1 MNYEV
6 YSYWNLAEL
15 QGAFN
20 AIAALT
26 GSGDFNGL
34 LRLLALVAIVSLVLA
49 VLSGRAR
56 HEDFWR
62 WVIMLAVVNGM
73 LLVPKA
79 TVVLIDRT
87 SSQPNRV
94 VANVPIG
101 LAALAHGT
109 SKIGDWLTRAY
120 ETVFALPNDLQFQR
134 NGLMFGH
141 RLLTESVKLTPEM
154 VNGVWMRDFQEFWR
168 ECVMP
173 DLASGY
179 LPLDTLRRSHDFW
192 GELDNTNPALYV
204 TLSTA
209 GTVNCPA
216 AYTDLTNRF
225 NGTVVPAM
233 IQLQADMVF
242 PGMPANATAMRNAIV
257 SAYAFGL
264 GVTNTAE
271 SIVKQQMT
279 INAAIT
285 AYCNTF
291 AQLGNSSKAALCYSS
306 SMGGAQT
313 NYTYQVLAKIAESSM
328 PKLKSAIE
336 LIQYAVFPII
346 VAFAIVAGHL
356 GLGVLKTY
364 TMSLVWVQLWPP
376 LYAVVHYIQTSK
388 LPEYANQLAGLGDTM
403 QGQIDLLNLGVS
415 DQAIAG
421 MLVIAIPPI
430 AAALVK
436 GGEVGLQAV
445 AGLVSAPRTA
455 ERQAADNAKGN
466 ESMGQWKTTPTVD
479 YSTNP
484 TPVMARRND
493 DGSYIYAHPDGST
506 TFNVGTAMDR
516 ASTRASTAGRVSV
529 GASMASEKA
538 ETAAVGNMVSAG
550 TETAASFQQLA
561 DFVRAHAKGASS
573 GTSVGV
579 GDMAKLSQS
588 YSQAQDIARN
598 FEKQHGLKEGMGAR
612 VMGSLA
618 ASGGLEL
625 AGNGVKAELK
635 AAGFSDAEISDEKKM
650 AEAYKQAKSF
660 QDAMERVHQV
670 SRQSKYDTGES
681 SEAKAMQ
688 GIRTSLDQAQRHSEQ
703 ASANLQRSRAF
714 KELAQKA
721 KEGSVTVDQD
731 ITTLVMNRFAA
742 ERFQT
747 ADGVIHDGMAK
758 DELDHYMRVRNDPVV
773 RGMFEKFA
781 NEETA
786 KYIEENY
793 GGSELRKEDVRKF
806 FEDGKKKEVLG
817 ASDVAAQGKQW
828 LGGVVDTATK
838 AGVDPTKGVTS
849 ALPRQVAREMRRV
862 EKAIDG
868 GKGKVEA
875 GGKPIESTVTGAIKD
890 PGSLLAKA
898 ASNASTSVLPQ
909 GTTFLLDKVGATP
922 GAFAKREAET
932 YKGNTMDALMDTAI
946 FAGSLVAGG
955 VVGHAAGKAVGKM
968 TGSKAGQ
975 EAGEAVINKTL
986 GRDFV
991 GPPTREV
998 INQSRQAGQE
1008 AFDQAV
1014 KAGARDGLK
1023 VGIGA
1028 GAMAGK
1034 TIADNRDHGA
1044 GSPGVLDGAWRQG
1057 ENLVRETFGTG
1068 QSQAGDQPPVTSQA
1082 QLAPQTGQPTT
1093 QQQPVHLTESRP
1105 AKTGFGQPA
1114 QAPVTAR
1121 AETPRVAE
1129 TAPQASMPDFGQG
1142 TAATPVQGID
1152 QADTLAPVTAA
1163 GEGTAQPS
1171 GPGAN
1176 AGVLD
1181 GAWNQGE
1188 NAAGDLFSGSPG
1200 SSNLGKLLS
1209 GGQRPV
1215 PAQPQPVEGAEG
1227 QQKGDAPPPSGR

>member
-6 YSYWNLAEL
+6 YAYWNLAEL

-26 GSGDFNGL
+26 ASNDFTGL

-173 DLASGY
+173 DIASGY

-192 GELDNTNPALYV
+192 GELNNTNPALYV
-204 TLSTA
+204 TLSTV

-216 AYTDLTNRF
+216 AYKDLTNRL
-225 NGTVVPAM
+225 NGAVVPAM
-233 IQLQADMVF
+233 IKLQADMVF
-242 PGMPANATAMRNAIV
+242 PGMPANATAMRNAIA

-306 SMGGAQT
+306 SMGGVQT

-421 MLVIAIPPI
+421 MLVVAIPPI

-466 ESMGQWKTTPTVD
+466 ESMGQWKTAPTVD

-516 ASTRASTAGRVSV
+516 ASFKVTSTGREARSASR
-529 GASMASEKA
+529 MSEAA
-538 ETAAVGNMVSAG
+538 ETAAVGELISGSKTIGASIQRAIEFARTHAKEQNLEQRWAIENAGEVIKSA
-550 TETAASFQQLA
+550 ETAKRIEDNYLKENGVSEKL
-561 DFVRAHAKGASS
+561 HAAIKGTAAAIAQTPELLNKVSP
-573 GTSVGV
+573 VALQ
-579 GDMAKLSQS
+579 AKL
-588 YSQAQDIARN
+588 A
-598 FEKQHGLKEGMGAR
+598 
-612 VMGSLA
+612 
-618 ASGGLEL
+618 
-625 AGNGVKAELK
+625 AELGSETD
-635 AAGFSDAEISDEKKM
+635 AAIVAKHAIGLAKTQGYSDSVRTI
-650 AEAYKQAKSF
+650 AKVT
-660 QDAMERVHQV
+660 Q
-670 SRQSKYDTGES
+670 SRAF
-681 SEAKAMQ
+681 SEAEKSS
-688 GIRTSLDQAQRHSEQ
+688 TSAKDSVQALTSEGLQRLEQ
-703 ASANLQRSRAF
+703 ASANYQRSLAY
-714 KELAQKA
+714 KELAGYIR
-721 KEGSVTVDQD
+721 EGAVSIDQD
-731 ITTLVMNRFAA
+731 LTTRVLNRLASERATIDGHSYNGFRKEEVDALMRNNSPEMRALV
-742 ERFQT
+742 ER
-747 ADGVIHDGMAK
+747 
-758 DELDHYMRVRNDPVV
+758 L
-773 RGMFEKFA
+773 A
-781 NEETA
+781 NEETEA
-786 KYIEENY
+786 L
-793 GGSELRKEDVRKF
+793 LRERFGNLRTAEDVRTF
-806 FEDGKKKEVLG
+806 FKEGQGVVPTEQWVAQQGGRWRSGVEQTANAAGVNPHNTVGDAGIKNKVNQNINKAEQAVDQRSRQVDKEGEGREGAVRQKTDQPPSLPGMTGTSLVNLAAGIGPSGTVWGADAALG
-817 ASDVAAQGKQW
+817 A
-828 LGGVVDTATK
+828 LGNLTGLKLQPDASFWRKDADNYKGLTGSGTTGDKIAGALLDTA
-838 AGVDPTKGVTS
+838 
-849 ALPRQVAREMRRV
+849 LM
-862 EKAIDG
+862 G
-868 GKGKVEA
+868 GGWLA
-875 GGKPIESTVTGAIKD
+875 GKP
-890 PGSLLAKA
+890 
-898 ASNASTSVLPQ
+898 
-909 GTTFLLDKVGATP
+909 VGA
-922 GAFAKREAET
+922 
-932 YKGNTMDALMDTAI
+932 
-946 FAGSLVAGG
+946 
-955 VVGHAAGKAVGKM
+955 AAGKLLGGPLGDRAAQQVVKD
-968 TGSKAGQ
+968 AGQ
-975 EAGEAVINKTL
+975 TVAQNNPGLTNIVAGWAKE
-986 GRDFV
+986 
-991 GPPTREV
+991 EV
-998 INQSRQAGQE
+998 VDA
-1008 AFDQAV
+1008 A
-1014 KAGARDGLK
+1014 
-1023 VGIGA
+1023 
-1028 GAMAGK
+1028 
-1034 TIADNRDHGA
+1034 
-1044 GSPGVLDGAWRQG
+1044 
-1057 ENLVRETFGTG
+1057 
-1068 QSQAGDQPPVTSQA
+1068 
-1082 QLAPQTGQPTT
+1082 
-1093 QQQPVHLTESRP
+1093 
-1105 AKTGFGQPA
+1105 AK
-1114 QAPVTAR
+1114 
-1121 AETPRVAE
+1121 
-1129 TAPQASMPDFGQG
+1129 
-1142 TAATPVQGID
+1142 I
-1152 QADTLAPVTAA
+1152 
-1163 GEGTAQPS
+1163 
-1171 GPGAN
+1171 GAN
-1176 AGVLD
+1176 AGRPVGAIFGGATGDAIHSVTYGQPQSDHPGLVMNGELRGWDDLMGRTWNHGINVL
-1181 GAWNQGE
+1181 G
-1188 NAAGDLFSGSPG
+1188 
-1200 SSNLGKLLS
+1200 
-1209 GGQRPV
+1209 GGQRPA
-1215 PAQPQPVEGAEG
+1215 PAQTQPAEG
-1227 QQKGDAPPPSGR
+1227 QTSSQQKGDAPPPSGR

>member
-26 GSGDFNGL
+26 ASGDFNGL

-192 GELDNTNPALYV
+192 GELNNTNPALYV
-204 TLSTA
+204 TLSTV

-216 AYTDLTNRF
+216 AYTDLTNRL

-242 PGMPANATAMRNAIV
+242 PGMPANATAMRNAIA

-421 MLVIAIPPI
+421 MLVVAIPPI

-466 ESMGQWKTTPTVD
+466 ESMGQWKTAPTVD

-516 ASTRASTAGRVSV
+516 ASFKVTSTGREARSASR
-529 GASMASEKA
+529 MSEAA

-550 TETAASFQQLA
+550 QETAATFQQLA
-561 DFVRAHAKGASS
+561 DFVRAHAKGTST
-573 GTSVGV
+573 GTSLSA
-579 GDMAKLSQS
+579 GDIATIVLSS
-588 YSQAQDIARN
+588 IQAQDIAKN
-598 FEKQHGLKEGMGAR
+598 FEKQFGLKEGMGAQ
-612 VMGSLA
+612 VAGEIA

-625 AGNGVKAELK
+625 AGNGIKAILRAK
-635 AAGFSDAEISDEKKM
+635 GVSDATLSDEKKM
-650 AEAYKQAKSF
+650 SEAYKQAKSF
-660 QDAMERVHQV
+660 QEAMQRAHQV
-670 SRQSKYDTGES
+670 SRQSKFDTGES
-681 SEAKAMQ
+681 AEAKAMR
-688 GIRTSLDQAQRHSEQ
+688 GIRAGLDQAQRYAQ
-703 ASANLQRSRAF
+703 NATANLQRSLAY
-714 KELAQKA
+714 KELAGYIR
-721 KEGSVTVDQD
+721 EGAVSIDQD
-731 ITTLVMNRFAA
+731 LTTRVLNRLASERATIDGHTYNGFRKEEVDALMRNKSPEMRALV
-742 ERFQT
+742 ER
-747 ADGVIHDGMAK
+747 
-758 DELDHYMRVRNDPVV
+758 L
-773 RGMFEKFA
+773 A
-781 NEETA
+781 NEETEA
-786 KYIEENY
+786 L
-793 GGSELRKEDVRKF
+793 LRERFGNLRTAEDVRALFK
-806 FEDGKKKEVLG
+806 
-817 ASDVAAQGKQW
+817 AAKQDMSTREMVTTQGGQW
-828 LGGVVDTATK
+828 LGDVQGAASR
-838 AGVDPTKGVTS
+838 AGVDPDKGVSST
-849 ALPRQVAREMRRV
+849 LPQQVAGEMGNIQRRIDAGRGAV
-862 EKAIDG
+862 NEKG
-868 GKGKVEA
+868 GQTESGVKGVLD
-875 GGKPIESTVTGAIKD
+875 D
-890 PGSLLAKA
+890 PGSMLAKA

-909 GTTFLLDKVGATP
+909 GTTYLADKIGLAP
-922 GAFAKREAET
+922 GSFAKRDAET
-932 YKGNTMDALMDTAI
+932 YKGDTTDALIDTAI
-946 FAGSLVAGG
+946 FAGSLAVGGVAGR
-955 VVGHAAGKAVGKM
+955 AAGKAVGANIGGK
-968 TGSKAGQ
+968 
-975 EAGEAVINKTL
+975 AGEAAAKEILAENATTA
-986 GRDFV
+986 V
-991 GPPTREV
+991 GYNYPGLTNIVANQTR
-998 INQSRQAGQE
+998 QE
-1008 AFDQAV
+1008 AIEAGIA
-1014 KAGARDGLK
+1014 AGARDGVKLG
-1023 VGIGA
+1023 VGA
-1028 GAMAGK
+1028 GAIAGK
-1034 TIADNRDHGA
+1034 AAADNRDHDA
-1044 GSPGVLDGAWRQG
+1044 GISGIFEGAWRQG
-1057 ENLVRETFGTG
+1057 ET
-1068 QSQAGDQPPVTSQA
+1068 
-1082 QLAPQTGQPTT
+1082 
-1093 QQQPVHLTESRP
+1093 
-1105 AKTGFGQPA
+1105 
-1114 QAPVTAR
+1114 
-1121 AETPRVAE
+1121 
-1129 TAPQASMPDFGQG
+1129 
-1142 TAATPVQGID
+1142 
-1152 QADTLAPVTAA
+1152 
-1163 GEGTAQPS
+1163 
-1171 GPGAN
+1171 
-1176 AGVLD
+1176 
-1181 GAWNQGE
+1181 
-1188 NAAGDLFSGSPG
+1188 AAGDLFSGSPG
-1200 SSNLGKLLS
+1200 GSNLGRVLG
-1209 GGQRPV
+1209 GGQRPA
-1215 PAQPQPVEGAEG
+1215 PAQTQPAEG
-1227 QQKGDAPPPSGR
+1227 QTSSQQKGDAPPPRGR